1 MAASLSVAVLLL
13 AVIGFQVRFV
23 LRRRA
28 QQNTTWNALVARIEP
43 LNFADLETIAKAYLE
58 PHANQ
63 LELQPQAMWRLLGGA
78 DGLPR
83 LRRNAEV
90 MLDLAVF
97 VQRWNFEDATVVAE
111 IMRRDAARLQKAINQ
126 IEMAMLLRRHS
137 LHIPFYIHEASAAY
151 YLMRQRLLALYETSH
166 AGLLPQ
172 LALAL

>member
-1 MAASLSVAVLLL
+1 MLPLLTVALLL
-13 AVIGFQVRFV
+13 LVTAGLQLRFM

-28 QQNTTWNALVARIEP
+28 QQNTTWGTLLERLEP

-58 PHANQ
+58 PHGNQ

-90 MLDLAVF
+90 MLELAVF

-111 IMRRDAARLQKAINQ
+111 IMRRDAARLQKAISQ
-126 IEMAMLLRRHS
+126 IEMAMLLRRNS

-172 LALAL
+172 LAQAL

>member
-1 MAASLSVAVLLL
+1 MVGLATIAFLLL
-13 AVIGFQVRFV
+13 VIIGIQLRFFC
-23 LRRRA
+23 A
-28 QQNTTWNALVARIEP
+28 AALSKPQPGTRSSLGLEP
-43 LNFADLETIAKAYLE
+43 LNFADLERIAKAYLE
-58 PHANQ
+58 PRGNQ

-83 LRRNAEV
+83 LRRNADV

-126 IEMAMLLRRHS
+126 IEMAMLLRRGS
-137 LHIPFYIHEASAAY
+137 MRIPFYIHEASAAY

-166 AGLLPQ
+166 AGLLPR
-172 LALAL
+172 LSAAL

>member
-1 MAASLSVAVLLL
+1 MAALASIALLL
-13 AVIGFQVRFV
+13 LIIVAIQLRFF

-28 QQNTTWNALVARIEP
+28 QQNTTWNTLVARIEP

-58 PHANQ
+58 PRANQ

-83 LRRNAEV
+83 LRRNAQV
-90 MLDLAVF
+90 MLDLAIF

-111 IMRRDAARLQKAINQ
+111 IMRRDAVRLQKAITQ

-151 YLMRQRLLALYETSH
+151 YLMRQRLFALYETSH
-166 AGLLPQ
+166 VGLLPR
-172 LALAL
+172 LAQAL

>member
-1 MAASLSVAVLLL
+1 MVGLATVGFLLL
-13 AVIGFQVRFV
+13 VIIGIQLRFF
-23 LRRRA
+23 LRRRS
-28 QQNTTWNALVARIEP
+28 QQNTTWNTLLARIEP
-43 LNFADLETIAKAYLE
+43 LNFADLERIAKAYLE
-58 PHANQ
+58 PRGNQ

-111 IMRRDAARLQKAINQ
+111 IMRRDAARLQKAITQ
-126 IEMAMLLRRHS
+126 IEMAMLLRRQN
-137 LHIPFYIHEASAAY
+137 LRIPFYIHEASAAY

-166 AGLLPQ
+166 AGLLPRLVQ
-172 LALAL
+172 AL

>member
-1 MAASLSVAVLLL
+1 MVGLATVGFLLL
-13 AVIGFQVRFV
+13 VIVGIQLRFF
-23 LRRRA
+23 LRRRS
-28 QQNTTWNALVARIEP
+28 QQNTTWNTLLSRLEP
-43 LNFADLETIAKAYLE
+43 LNFADLERIAKAYLE
-58 PHANQ
+58 PRANQ

-111 IMRRDAARLQKAINQ
+111 IMRRDAQRLQKAITQ
-126 IEMAMLLRRHS
+126 IEMAMLLRRGNMR
-137 LHIPFYIHEASAAY
+137 IPFYIHEASAAY

-166 AGLLPQ
+166 AGLLPR
-172 LALAL
+172 LTAAL

>member
-1 MAASLSVAVLLL
+1 MMALLTLSLLL
-13 AVIGFQVRFV
+13 VALVGVQARFV

-28 QQNTTWNALVARIEP
+28 QQNTSWTTLLARLEP
-43 LNFADLETIAKAYLE
+43 LNFADLEIIAKAYLE
-58 PHANQ
+58 PHGNQ
-63 LELQPQAMWRLLGGA
+63 LELQPQAMWRLLGGT

-90 MLDLAVF
+90 MLDLAIF

-111 IMRRDAARLQKAINQ
+111 IMRRDAARLQKAIGQ

-137 LHIPFYIHEASAAY
+137 LQIPFYIHEASAAY

-166 AGLLPQ
+166 VGLLPQ
-172 LALAL
+172 LVQAL

>member
-1 MAASLSVAVLLL
+1 MAALVGIGLLL
-13 AVIGFQVRFV
+13 LGIGAIQLRFF

-28 QQNTTWNALVARIEP
+28 QQRTTWAALLARIEP

-58 PHANQ
+58 PRGNQ
-63 LELQPQAMWRLLGGA
+63 LELQPQAMWHLLGGS

-111 IMRRDAARLQKAINQ
+111 IMRRDAARLQRAITQ

-166 AGLLPQ
+166 AGLLPR
-172 LALAL
+172 LAEVL